1 MIPTATQIHHARIMV
16 ECGCTIEDVSVTLG
30 MRLYD
35 TIYVVAPSLKAN
47 PEEQKRVRRI
57 VAASR
62 LPPPDI
68 PVIHRGRG
76 DAETIILADVK
87 TRIAA

>member
-1 MIPTATQIHHARIMV
+1 MNDKQVHHARIMM
-16 ECGCTIEDVSVTLG
+16 ECGCTLEDIAVTLG
-30 MRLYD
+30 LKLHD
-35 TIYVVAPSLKAN
+35 AIYAVAPSLKAN

-57 VAASR
+57 AAAMKIR
-62 LPPPDI
+62 PPAKEA

-76 DAETIILADVK
+76 DAEAIILADVK